1 MTAPMMIGLPVA
13 AAVVV
18 PPLAV
23 VLLALLLLPLLLLDP
38 QPATT
43 TAGTAS
49 AHSAT
54 AHALVLLIE
63 SPFRCARDPL
73 GPIRRERL
81 GSSEVPAWRVVLP

>member
-1 MTAPMMIGLPVA
+1 MTAPMMIGLPLDA
-13 AAVVV
+13 L
-18 PPLAV
+18 LAV
-23 VLLALLLLPLLLLDP
+23 LVALPPALLVLLLLLLLDP

-54 AHALVLLIE
+54 AHALILLME

-73 GPIRRERL
+73 GRAAPRL
-81 GSSEVPAWRVVLP
+81 RVVLP

>member
-13 AAVVV
+13 ALV
-18 PPLAV
+18 P
-23 VLLALLLLPLLLLDP
+23 VLVPLLLLLVVLLLLLDP

-43 TAGTAS
+43 IARTAS

-54 AHALVLLIE
+54 DHALILLIE

-73 GPIRRERL
+73 GSWSLTFTYRAPQ
-81 GSSEVPAWRVVLP
+81 WVVLP